1 MDNSHQRQIM
11 YNLDKTSRKIQHSMR
26 GNYIHSSLSKV
37 YNLQFTCVFIILP
50 LITVGA
56 VWWLCFCILVMSCAF
71 SHILV
76 IYWRNCGRP
85 YSKLLTRS
93 REGALTIIRY
103 IATWKQE
110 IPNLWNGPGETRT
123 RTLNPLLRKSTAKL
137 LHHCCSPNFLI
148 ILNK

>member
-1 MDNSHQRQIM
+1 
-11 YNLDKTSRKIQHSMR
+11 MR

-76 IYWRNCGRP
+76 IY
-85 YSKLLTRS
+85 
-93 REGALTIIRY
+93 
-103 IATWKQE
+103 
-110 IPNLWNGPGETRT
+110 
-123 RTLNPLLRKSTAKL
+123 
-137 LHHCCSPNFLI
+137 
-148 ILNK
+148 

>member
-1 MDNSHQRQIM
+1 MDNRHQRQIM
-11 YNLDKTSRKIQHSMR
+11 YNLDKTYRKIQHSMR

-37 YNLQFTCVFIILP
+37 YNLQFTCVFIILL

-93 REGALTIIRY
+93 REGALTIIRSY
-103 IATWKQE
+103 CNLEAGDTQSLKWTWRNKDS
-110 IPNLWNGPGETRT
+110 
-123 RTLNPLLRKSTAKL
+123 NPEPLAPQVNS
-137 LHHCCSPNFLI
+137 
-148 ILNK
+148 